1 MTDKKTK
8 KGTAPAKK
16 TADAKAGATDAKA
29 SATATHVNP
38 YSMIADNAFGERST
52 GRQDLVERILNDP
65 RMHDHKDGFE
75 SCIQCGVCTSG
86 CPAARFTEY
95 SPRETARRALDGDE
109 TLLTDDT
116 VWYCFYCYTCQSR
129 CPRHNSVAVI
139 NQVIRGMQVESG
151 YGVKHVEMFAA
162 WGEQYY
168 EKGMGGTP
176 QVFFQ
181 DIADMCGPKW
191 KDFVAHRDEIRE
203 MLGLGTAYPSEKAA
217 RELATIMNATGFR
230 KRLVQIGAW
239 GGKDPK
245 GEYAI
250 DEDGEEK

>member
-1 MTDKKTK
+1 MTDKQAK
-8 KGTAPAKK
+8 KGTHVPVTVKK
-16 TADAKAGATDAKA
+16 ASDAKVSD
-29 SATATHVNP
+29 TAEHVNP
-38 YSMIADNAFGERST
+38 YSMIADNAFGERPA

-86 CPAARFTEY
+86 CPAARFTDY

-109 TLLTDDT
+109 TLLTDDN

-151 YGVKHVEMFAA
+151 YGVKHVEMFSA

-203 MLGLGTAYPSEKAA
+203 MLGLGTSYPSEKAA
-217 RELATIMNATGFR
+217 QELATIMDATGFR

-245 GEYAI
+245 GEYAF
-250 DEDGEEK
+250 DENGEEIGK

>member
-1 MTDKKTK
+1 MTDKKAK
-8 KGTAPAKK
+8 KGTPVPVTVKK
-16 TADAKAGATDAKA
+16 SSSAGAAA
-29 SATATHVNP
+29 ERVNP
-38 YSMIADNAFGERST
+38 YSKIADNAFGERST
-52 GRQDLVERILNDP
+52 GRKDLVERILNDP

-95 SPRETARRALDGDE
+95 SPRETARRALEGDE

-116 VWYCFYCYTCQSR
+116 VWFCFYCYTCQSR

-139 NQVIRGMQVESG
+139 NQVIRGMQVENG
-151 YGVKHVEMFAA
+151 YGVKHVEMFSA

-191 KDFVAHRDEIRE
+191 KDFVAHRDEMRE
-203 MLGLGTAYPSEKAA
+203 MLGLGTAYPSDNAA
-217 RELATIMNATGFR
+217 QELAKIMDVTGFR
-230 KRLVQIGAW
+230 ELLVKIGAW

-245 GEYAI
+245 SE
-250 DEDGEEK
+250 

>member
-1 MTDKKTK
+1 MTDKKAK
-8 KGTAPAKK
+8 KGTPVPVTVKKSSDAPAG
-16 TADAKAGATDAKA
+16 TED
-29 SATATHVNP
+29 HVNP
-38 YSMIADNAFGERST
+38 YSMIADNAFAERST
-52 GRQDLVERILNDP
+52 GHQDLVERILNDS

-139 NQVIRGMQVESG
+139 NQVVRGMQVESG
-151 YGVKHVEMFAA
+151 YGIKHVAMFSA

-217 RELATIMNATGFR
+217 QELAKIMDATGFR

-245 GEYAI
+245 GEYSFG
-250 DEDGEEK
+250 EDGVEKTS